1 MFRFNANISYSGVL
15 HAVTQDVSV
24 SKSLRVIY
32 VHLSAFTLSFPRL
45 YCFLFFFSLQG
56 LFSENKEKLINNA
69 ILALLSQEAELP
81 ALNAELESHFQ
92 AIRRLVASKA
102 GFQAFT
108 QLPK

>member
-1 MFRFNANISYSGVL
+1 MCLASPPTGVHVSAGAL
-15 HAVTQDVSV
+15 HLLTP
-24 SKSLRVIY
+24 
-32 VHLSAFTLSFPRL
+32 TLVEL
-45 YCFLFFFSLQG
+45 SLQG